1 MNYHTPHTCTTRLAP
16 GAPWPAF
23 VHSAVPHQP
32 AFKQPARAGRLTD
45 TQRAQDMAAVLTALA
60 THGPCSLSRL
70 GKHTGVSRHRVALV
84 IGHLVRQ
91 QPQRLGIVRQEIW
104 NNSMPSDI
112 FGFLQ

>member
-1 MNYHTPHTCTTRLAP
+1 MTTPHNCTTRLAP

-23 VHSAVPHQP
+23 VPGTVPQQP
-32 AFKQPARAGRLTD
+32 AFKQPTRKGRLTPE
-45 TQRAQDMAAVLTALA
+45 QGAQDLAAVLSAIN

-104 NNSMPSDI
+104 NNSVPSDI
-112 FGFLQ
+112 FGFFQ